1 VIHTRR
7 ELAMDDE
14 AAVAL
19 VAVMV
24 MCALFLMMLRVL

>member
-1 VIHTRR
+1 VV
-7 ELAMDDE
+7 EMLDDE